1 MIFQVRISILKLLQ
15 DIILKVTKQ
24 FTSTSSFSR
33 RDILNFSSSSSCVHL
48 FSKSALF
55 RCSLSNAPLA
65 SPKRALKL
73 SSSGRTSYKNL
84 FLLNIFAIHLFHYLP
99 WRIGQCVN
107 YLPGADLEF
116 FSAHPLSLK
125 ACCQDYATLLQGHS
139 LCPLSSTSLCLSF
152 WPCKTLLKPISIIIF
167 FCFVLFRPHETSIVT
182 VVCTYLSF
190 KSSFSW
196 SNPSAPTFNWL

>member
-1 MIFQVRISILKLLQ
+1 M
-15 DIILKVTKQ
+15 TKQ

-84 FLLNIFAIHLFHYLP
+84 FLLNIFAIHLFHLTFALTY
-99 WRIGQCVN
+99 WAMC
-107 YLPGADLEF
+107 E
-116 FSAHPLSLK
+116 
-125 ACCQDYATLLQGHS
+125 
-139 LCPLSSTSLCLSF
+139 
-152 WPCKTLLKPISIIIF
+152 
-167 FCFVLFRPHETSIVT
+167 LFTR
-182 VVCTYLSF
+182 
-190 KSSFSW
+190 SW
-196 SNPSAPTFNWL
+196 SWVLLCSSSVLESLLPRLRNSSSRAFALSIEFNKSVSFFLTL